1 MSEIAL
7 LDSLAEIVLDDGE
20 VETVIADSFVATG
33 MPVGYT
39 LDFTTNL
46 GFVTFFQ
53 NGTAIKKIRLLDL

>member
-20 VETVIADSFVATG
+20 NETVIADAFVATG